1 LMCLLYIML
10 RETYRVID
18 FVVLFLAISVFF
30 EFLCILLY
38 AFIFPNLP
46 IVKHYR
52 SKAAAEG
59 STTVAADLAA
69 AGIGIQP
76 MEKVGNFFS
85 STNNCYK

>member
-1 LMCLLYIML
+1 ML

-18 FVVLFLAISVFF
+18 FAVLYLAISVFF

-38 AFIFPNLP
+38 AFIFPKLP

-52 SKAAAEG
+52 TKAAVEG

-69 AGIGIQP
+69 AGIKTQSI
-76 MEKVGNFFS
+76 EKVGLCEL
-85 STNNCYK
+85 CYK

>member
-1 LMCLLYIML
+1 ML

-18 FVVLFLAISVFF
+18 FAVLFLAISVFF